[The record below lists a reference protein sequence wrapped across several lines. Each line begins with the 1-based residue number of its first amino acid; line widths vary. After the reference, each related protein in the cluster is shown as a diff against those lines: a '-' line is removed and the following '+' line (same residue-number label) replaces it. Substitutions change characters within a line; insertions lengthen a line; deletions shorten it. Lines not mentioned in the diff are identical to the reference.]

1 MGDCTFSFHAVCFT
15 CLATNVTD
23 TTCASSGLQQ
33 YLGMLMFG
41 MILHGFGGSILYTV
55 GVGLIDDSV
64 DSVNSPLYIGKGLY
78 FKSAIFL
85 LEYYLL
91 LPLLSKKN
99 SFSFPLF
106 FSFSSSSF
114 FFTFYFPLFSIFF
127 LFFFPFLLLLFFI
140 IFFLLHLLFPFLFL
154 HLLLLPFVFN
164 SFFHFIFLPSVHACM
179 HFYYPG
185 HLDVGRRLLQFLY
198 RVDQLFV
205 HFLKLIN
212 AVSPNDRRSHYT
224 YVFLHCLPFLI
235 TLFIY
240 HYVSFYC
247 CLQVFYMRQQR

>member
-1 MGDCTFSFHAVCFT
+1 MGDCTFSFHAVCLT

-23 TTCASSGLQQ
+23 TTCASSGLQH

-91 LPLLSKKN
+91 LPLLSKIF

-140 IFFLLHLLFPFLFL
+140 LFFLLHLLFPFLFL
-154 HLLLLPFVFN
+154 HLLLLPFLFLLLLLLLLPFVFN
-164 SFFHFIFLPSVHACM
+164 SFFILFFFLLFTPVCTAIIPDTLIKDAVFFSSYIASTS
-179 HFYYPG
+179 
-185 HLDVGRRLLQFLY
+185 FLY
-198 RVDQLFV
+198 TF
-205 HFLKLIN
+205 
-212 AVSPNDRRSHYT
+212 
-224 YVFLHCLPFLI
+224 
-235 TLFIY
+235 
-240 HYVSFYC
+240 
-247 CLQVFYMRQQR
+247 

>member
-1 MGDCTFSFHAVCFT
+1 
-15 CLATNVTD
+15 
-23 TTCASSGLQQ
+23 
-33 YLGMLMFG
+33 MFG

-91 LPLLSKKN
+91 LPLPSKIF

-127 LFFFPFLLLLFFI
+127 LFFFPFLLLLFSPSSFFFTFYFPFFFFI
-140 IFFLLHLLFPFLFL
+140 YFFFLFFFFFYFFFCFPLFSILFSFYFSSFCSRL
-154 HLLLLPFVFN
+154 YALLLSRTPWWRT
-164 SFFHFIFLPSVHACM
+164 PSSSV
-179 HFYYPG
+179 
-185 HLDVGRRLLQFLY
+185 LISRRPAF
-198 RVDQLFV
+198 
-205 HFLKLIN
+205 
-212 AVSPNDRRSHYT
+212 
-224 YVFLHCLPFLI
+224 C
-235 TLFIY
+235 TLFET
-240 HYVSFYC
+240 HQC
-247 CLQVFYMRQQR
+247 CFPKR